1 MLEQLLWLCGEQT
14 AQPGTLYV
22 VATPLG
28 NLGDVTFRAIRV
40 LETCDVIACE
50 TPRVTQQLL
59 AVLKISRKRLY
70 TYRDAGEE
78 ASAVHLC
85 SALKNG
91 RSIALVSDAGVP
103 TISDPGYRLVKRCRE
118 QSIPVV
124 PIPGPNAAITALCVA
139 GFPTHAFLFLGFLP
153 ISSNARKKALL
164 PYQDFEGT
172 LLLYESPHR
181 MHKLLTTLQ
190 ELFEP
195 TRFLFIAR
203 ELTKKRESF
212 YRGTLLELAT
222 KTFPEKGEYVVCI
235 APRQFF

>member
-1 MLEQLLWLCGEQT
+1 MLEQPFLLCGEQT

-28 NLGDVTFRAIRV
+28 NLGDLTLRAIRI
-40 LETCDVIACE
+40 LETCDVVACE
-50 TPRVTQQLL
+50 TPRVTQRLL
-59 AVLKISRKRLY
+59 AVLKINRKRLHV
-70 TYRDAGEE
+70 YRDAGEE

-91 RSIALVSDAGVP
+91 QAIALVSDAGVP
-103 TISDPGYRLVKRCRE
+103 TISDPGYRLVKCCRE

-124 PIPGPNAAITALCVA
+124 PIPGANAAITTLCVS

-153 ISSNARKKALL
+153 VKSNARKKALL
-164 PYQDFEGT
+164 PYLHFEGT

-181 MHKLLTTLQ
+181 MHKLLATLQ
-190 ELFEP
+190 EVFDP
-195 TRFLFIAR
+195 TRLLLIAR
-203 ELTKKRESF
+203 ELTKKNESF
-212 YRGTLLELAT
+212 YRGTLSELAA

-235 APRQFF
+235 APKA